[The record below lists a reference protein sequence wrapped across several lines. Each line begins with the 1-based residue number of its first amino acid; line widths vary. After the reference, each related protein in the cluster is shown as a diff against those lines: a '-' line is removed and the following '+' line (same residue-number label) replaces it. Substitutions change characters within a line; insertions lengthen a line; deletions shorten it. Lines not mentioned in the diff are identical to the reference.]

1 MRDDPDVPED
11 VAVALLHLNDPN
23 WTFDDESDTTSF
35 DASSFTT
42 EDGRTEHSSSFDMT
56 RSSKLSRA
64 GSSFE
69 YDSEVNSPSTLRFSS
84 AEAVDYE
91 E

>member
-1 MRDDPDVPED
+1 MPED
-11 VAVALLHLNDPN
+11 ITVALLHFNDPN
-23 WTFDDESDTTSF
+23 WTFDDESDTASF
-35 DASSFTT
+35 DAPSYTT
-42 EDGRTEHSSSFDMT
+42 EDDRLKYSSSFDMA

-64 GSSFE
+64 ASSFE
-69 YDSEVNSPSTLRFSS
+69 YDSEMNSPSTLRFSS